1 MSFVCKFISFQ
12 HQRHLPPFS
21 LEGCWSMTLPMILL
35 HNVDGVHTSEGHFLQ
50 MFFSLLGA
58 PYMGIK
64 EELKKKKD
72 NQSPKI

>member
-1 MSFVCKFISFQ
+1 
-12 HQRHLPPFS
+12 
-21 LEGCWSMTLPMILL
+21 MTLL

-58 PYMGIK
+58 PYMGIT

-72 NQSPKI
+72 NLQKFEFCLEKYSSLSGHSHHIFP